1 MRKSSQLIVNPL
13 FAISQIAVLASNNCF
28 RNKFVVA
35 NVSLNGLTRGPKT
48 FLIKI
53 NPSKKV
59 TRKVKTV
66 RYLSIIKLIARTF
79 IYLISNFS
87 QFFFF
92 CLKRWT
98 KTYHTNTP
106 SISPCKSVQFGHL
119 YCKLHHKNRR
129 NSTRESFSKFK
140 MHFNFFSYAPSNW
153 QVSDFDRY
161 LWKKPVS
168 EFVTCL
174 LDHVTLYLFLSFFLL
189 IYFLS
194 LLIFLSSC
202 GLAR

>member
-87 QFFFF
+87 QVFFALNGERRPTIQIRLRLAFASLF
-92 CLKRWT
+92 NLVICTVNCTT
-98 KTYHTNTP
+98 KTDE
-106 SISPCKSVQFGHL
+106 IQ
-119 YCKLHHKNRR
+119 
-129 NSTRESFSKFK
+129 REKVFQNLKC
-140 MHFNFFSYAPSNW
+140 
-153 QVSDFDRY
+153 
-161 LWKKPVS
+161 
-168 EFVTCL
+168 T
-174 LDHVTLYLFLSFFLL
+174 
-189 IYFLS
+189 
-194 LLIFLSSC
+194 LIFSLTRPLIDRC
-202 GLAR
+202 QIMTDTCEKNLYRNLLHVC